1 MTTLSRR
8 ALLATLATALAAPAR
23 AAAPR
28 GAGEPR
34 GAIEPDQGPGAP
46 QFGAEVPYVQTPM
59 PVVDAMLGIAATRPG
74 DRLIDLGSGDGRLVI
89 EAARRYGVPGL
100 GVDLDPNLVALS
112 RERARVAGVEALAR
126 FTVGDLFDTDLADA
140 TLVTLYLLPE
150 VNLALRPRLLRL
162 APGTRVVSHD
172 WDMGDW
178 QPDRSLTVAAPDKP
192 VGLRR
197 ESAVHLWVVPASLAG
212 DWRGRLAGESDVLL
226 TVRITQRHQALQLSW
241 RFDGSPPW
249 ALPLSGSAQAR
260 VTGDSA
266 LMPMPG
272 PAGPVRML
280 LRLRSGRLEAELAT
294 AAGARH
300 PALLQAV

>member
-1 MTTLSRR
+1 VTALSRR
-8 ALLATLATALAAPAR
+8 ALLAALAASLAAPAR

-28 GAGEPR
+28 GTGEAQ
-34 GAIEPDQGPGAP
+34 GASEPDQGPGAP

-59 PVVDAMLGIAATRPG
+59 PVVDAMLGIAGTRSG

-112 RERARVAGVEALAR
+112 RERARAAGVEALAR
-126 FTVGDLFDTDLADA
+126 FMVGDLFDTDLADA

-178 QPDRSLTVAAPDKP
+178 EPDRSLIVAAPNKP

-197 ESAVHLWVVPASLAG
+197 ESAVHLWVIPALLAG
-212 DWRGRLAGESDVLL
+212 DWRGRLAGEPDALL
-226 TVRITQRHQALQLSW
+226 TVRIAQRYQALQLSW
-241 RFDGSPPW
+241 RFDGSPPS
-249 ALPLSGSAQAR
+249 ALPRSGTVQAR
-260 VTGDSA
+260 ATGEVA
-266 LMPMPG
+266 QLVMPG
-272 PAGPVRML
+272 PAGPVRMQ
-280 LRLRSGRLEAELAT
+280 LRLRAGRLEAELVT
-294 AAGARH
+294 AAGIRH